1 MSSAQ
6 RVTKLIADVDNR
18 ARAWRDAA
26 RDGELAFRWWISAPI
41 DERDAAA
48 ASYLAAIEREE
59 KAADEYSRAAVTYRA
74 HCRLEASNQP
84 LGRNRRRWRLSY
96 DGQ

>member
-1 MSSAQ
+1 MPSAQ
-6 RVTKLIADVDNR
+6 RVTELVADVDNR

-26 RDGELAFRWWISAPI
+26 RDGELAFRRWMSAPV

-59 KAADEYSRAAVTYRA
+59 KAADEYSRAARTYGA
-74 HCRLEASNQP
+74 CLAESNPP
-84 LGRNRRRWRLSY
+84 LGRNRRRWRLTY
-96 DGQ
+96 DGP